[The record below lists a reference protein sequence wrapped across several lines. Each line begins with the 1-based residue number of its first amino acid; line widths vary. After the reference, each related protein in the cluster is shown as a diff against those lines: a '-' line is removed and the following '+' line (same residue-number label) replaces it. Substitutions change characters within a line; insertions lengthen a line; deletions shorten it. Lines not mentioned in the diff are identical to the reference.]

1 MRGAAPGGKAFGQ
14 QPGHRVILAEGNQ
27 RRAVQRGGAVVGC
40 AVARR
45 CQQAKRLPG
54 ERNLLQRILRRQH
67 RAKPQVEPAVPQA
80 GGNPVGGHFI
90 RIDCAP
96 FAAAGQKVV
105 QQGGHR
111 ALGQGGGVSQAHFG
125 PVPLRKLPHM
135 GCRHLG
141 LVQQGARILQ
151 QQPPGFGQPGAAAV
165 GVLPQKQS
173 NAELFAQLVQRHA
186 QAGLGDVQLL
196 RRFCKK
202 GAQAHTLAKPS
213 SFSNERSGG
222 DWK

>member
-1 MRGAAPGGKAFGQ
+1 M
-14 QPGHRVILAEGNQ
+14 
-27 RRAVQRGGAVVGC
+27 
-40 AVARR
+40 
-45 CQQAKRLPG
+45 
-54 ERNLLQRILRRQH
+54 
-67 RAKPQVEPAVPQA
+67 
-80 GGNPVGGHFI
+80 
-90 RIDCAP
+90 
-96 FAAAGQKVV
+96 

-173 NAELFAQLVQRHA
+173 NAEFFAQLVQRHA

-202 GAQAHTLAKPS
+202 GAQAHKIKRNKEL
-213 SFSNERSGG
+213 FNG
-222 DWK
+222 

>member
-1 MRGAAPGGKAFGQ
+1 MRGAAPGGKPLGQ

-27 RRAVQRGGAVVGC
+27 RRAVQRGGTVVGC

-45 CQQAKRLPG
+45 RQQAKRLPG

-141 LVQQGARILQ
+141 LVQQGASILQ
-151 QQPPGFGQPGAAAV
+151 PQPPGFGQPA
-165 GVLPQKQS
+165 
-173 NAELFAQLVQRHA
+173 
-186 QAGLGDVQLL
+186 L
-196 RRFCKK
+196 RRWASSPKNRATPSFLPSLSSAMLRLGWAMCSCCAAFVKR
-202 GAQAHTLAKPS
+202 GRRHTP
-213 SFSNERSGG
+213 
-222 DWK
+222 